1 VVVEVTADD
10 VYRYPDEL
18 LSRLRRLVAG
28 RTR

>member
-18 LSRLRRLVAG
+18 ISRVRRLVAS
-28 RTR
+28 RTL

>member
-18 LSRLRRLVAG
+18 TSRVRRLVAS
-28 RTR
+28 RTL